1 MKFSGKVI
9 VRGKTFRVKGNKR
22 LPYVNLRTMR
32 MVKRR
37 PKQ

>member
-9 VRGKTFRVKGNKR
+9 IGGKVFTVKGDKR

-32 MVKRR
+32 MVKKR
-37 PKQ
+37 PK